1 MSLHTWC
8 LQGPRKPS
16 SYTTFMPNSHRGRA
30 ATGKKMSCIYAL
42 RVTSVVSNSLKPCR
56 LWPARLLC
64 QGMGLFRQECWS
76 VLANTGRH
84 ALLEHYISCCPS
96 RQAP

>member
-64 QGMGLFRQECWS
+64 QGREFFRQE
-76 VLANTGRH
+76 
-84 ALLEHYISCCPS
+84 Y
-96 RQAP
+96 